1 MKKIKILHKSFSKP
15 ISCLTAYSPSIAN
28 ILDGKIDLILVGDSI
43 GSTLYG
49 MNNTQGVTMDMMK
62 NHGAA
67 VNKTIKKS
75 LKVLD
80 MPYKTYDNK
89 IDAYKNAK
97 ILLNHCRPDLLKIE
111 INKKKLVVLKHLVDK
126 NVNVISHIGVTPQSY
141 KNFNKIK
148 VLGKTN
154 KEKQSL
160 LELAKESEIL
170 GAKAVLLECVTTDT
184 AKLITE
190 NISIPTIGIGASKY
204 CDGQVLV
211 FDDLINLS
219 LNHKKPKFVKNYF
232 IFNLYRKDYCGNF
245 IYLTTYY
252 TNIYCNI
259 FNSYGCFMV
268 SNSSFNF
275 RNYRSYLWIKIY
287 GYIIWYCIFLS
298 SARIF
303 CRCMVRWSIL

>member
-1 MKKIKILHKSFSKP
+1 MKKIQILHKNFSKP

-28 ILDGKIDLILVGDSI
+28 ILDGKIDLILVGDSL

-49 MNNTQGVTMDMMK
+49 MKNTRGVTMEMMK

-67 VNKTIKKS
+67 VNKVIKKS

-97 ILLNHCRPDLLKIE
+97 ILLKHCEPDLIKIE
-111 INKKKLVVLKHLVDK
+111 INKNKLVILKHLVRK
-126 NVNVISHIGVTPQSY
+126 KLNIISHIGVTPQSY
-141 KNFNKIK
+141 KSFKNIKIF
-148 VLGKTN
+148 GKTL
-154 KEKQSL
+154 KEKNNL
-160 LELAKESEIL
+160 LKLAKESERL
-170 GAKAVLLECVTTDT
+170 GAKAVLLECVTADT

-219 LNHKKPKFVKNYF
+219 LDDKKPKFVKNYF
-232 IFNLYRKDYCGNF
+232 NFNKIASNVVKNF
-245 IYLTTYY
+245 NQEVKFKKFPSTKFTY
-252 TNIYCNI
+252 N
-259 FNSYGCFMV
+259 
-268 SNSSFNF
+268 
-275 RNYRSYLWIKIY
+275 
-287 GYIIWYCIFLS
+287 
-298 SARIF
+298 
-303 CRCMVRWSIL
+303 

>member
-49 MNNTQGVTMDMMK
+49 MDNTQGVTMDMMK

-97 ILLNHCRPDLLKIE
+97 ILLNHCKPDLLKIE
-111 INKKKLVVLKHLVDK
+111 ISEKKLVVLKHLVDK
-126 NVNVISHIGVTPQSY
+126 KINVISHIGVTPQSY

-148 VLGKTN
+148 VLGRTN
-154 KEKQSL
+154 KEKQNL
-160 LELAKESEIL
+160 LKLAKESETL
-170 GAKAVLLECVTTDT
+170 GAKAVLLECVTANT

-211 FDDLINLS
+211 FDDLINLTI
-219 LNHKKPKFVKNYF
+219 NDKKPKFVKNYF
-232 IFNLYRKDYCGNF
+232 NFNKVASNIVRKYNREVKLKKF
-245 IYLTTYY
+245 PSTKFTY
-252 TNIYCNI
+252 N
-259 FNSYGCFMV
+259 
-268 SNSSFNF
+268 
-275 RNYRSYLWIKIY
+275 
-287 GYIIWYCIFLS
+287 
-298 SARIF
+298 
-303 CRCMVRWSIL
+303 

>member
-28 ILDGKIDLILVGDSI
+28 ILDGKVDLILVGDSI

-49 MNNTQGVTMDMMK
+49 MKNTQGVTMDMMK

-111 INKKKLVVLKHLVDK
+111 ISEKKLVVLKHLVDK
-126 NVNVISHIGVTPQSY
+126 KINVISHIGVTPQSY

-154 KEKQSL
+154 KEKQNL
-160 LELAKESEIL
+160 LKLAKESETL
-170 GAKAVLLECVTTDT
+170 GAKAILLECVTANT

-190 NISIPTIGIGASKY
+190 NVSIPTIGIGASKY

-219 LNHKKPKFVKNYF
+219 INDKKPKFVKNYF
-232 IFNLYRKDYCGNF
+232 NFNKIASNVVKKYNREVKLKKF
-245 IYLTTYY
+245 PSTKFTY
-252 TNIYCNI
+252 N
-259 FNSYGCFMV
+259 
-268 SNSSFNF
+268 
-275 RNYRSYLWIKIY
+275 
-287 GYIIWYCIFLS
+287 
-298 SARIF
+298 
-303 CRCMVRWSIL
+303 

>member
-1 MKKIKILHKSFSKP
+1 MKNIRILDKSFSKP

-28 ILDGKIDLILVGDSI
+28 ILDGKIDLILVGDSL

-62 NHGAA
+62 NHGVA
-67 VNKTIKKS
+67 VNKEIKKS
-75 LKVLD
+75 IKVLD

-97 ILLNHCRPDLLKIE
+97 ILLNYCKPDLLKIE
-111 INKKKLVVLKHLVDK
+111 ISEKKLVILKYLVDRK
-126 NVNVISHIGVTPQSY
+126 VNIISHIGVTPQSY

-154 KEKQSL
+154 KEKQNL
-160 LELAKESEIL
+160 LKLAKESEIL
-170 GAKAVLLECVTTDT
+170 GAKAVLLECITADT

-190 NISIPTIGIGASKY
+190 NISIPTIGIGASRY

-219 LNHKKPKFVKNYF
+219 INDKKPRFVKNF
-232 IFNLYRKDYCGNF
+232 
-245 IYLTTYY
+245 
-252 TNIYCNI
+252 
-259 FNSYGCFMV
+259 
-268 SNSSFNF
+268 FNF
-275 RNYRSYLWIKIY
+275 KKIAGNVVKKY
-287 GYIIWYCIFLS
+287 NQEVKHRKFPSNKFTYN
-298 SARIF
+298 
-303 CRCMVRWSIL
+303 

>member
-28 ILDGKIDLILVGDSI
+28 ILDGKIDLILVGDSL

-49 MNNTQGVTMDMMK
+49 MKNTQGVTMDMMK

-97 ILLNHCRPDLLKIE
+97 ILLNHCKPDLLKIE
-111 INKKKLVVLKHLVDK
+111 ISKKKLVVLKHLVDK
-126 NVNVISHIGVTPQSY
+126 KINVISHIGVTPQSY

-154 KEKQSL
+154 KEKQNL
-160 LELAKESEIL
+160 LELAKESETL

-219 LNHKKPKFVKNYF
+219 INDKKPKFVKNYF
-232 IFNLYRKDYCGNF
+232 NFNKVASNVVKKYNREVKLKKF
-245 IYLTTYY
+245 PSTKFTY
-252 TNIYCNI
+252 N
-259 FNSYGCFMV
+259 
-268 SNSSFNF
+268 
-275 RNYRSYLWIKIY
+275 
-287 GYIIWYCIFLS
+287 
-298 SARIF
+298 
-303 CRCMVRWSIL
+303 

>member
-1 MKKIKILHKSFSKP
+1 MKKIKILHKSFTKP
-15 ISCLTAYSPSIAN
+15 ISCLTAYSPSIAK

-49 MNNTQGVTMDMMK
+49 MSNTQGVTMDMMK

-111 INKKKLVVLKHLVDK
+111 ISEKKLVVLKHLVDK
-126 NVNVISHIGVTPQSY
+126 KVNIISHIGVTPQSY

-154 KEKQSL
+154 KEKQNL
-160 LELAKESEIL
+160 LELAKKSETL
-170 GAKAVLLECVTTDT
+170 GAKAVLLECITTDT

-190 NISIPTIGIGASKY
+190 NISIPTIGIGASRY

-211 FDDLINLS
+211 FDDLINLTT
-219 LNHKKPKFVKNYF
+219 NNKKPRFVKNYLN
-232 IFNLYRKDYCGNF
+232 FNRMASDAVKKYNKEVKLKKF
-245 IYLTTYY
+245 PSTKFTY
-252 TNIYCNI
+252 N
-259 FNSYGCFMV
+259 
-268 SNSSFNF
+268 
-275 RNYRSYLWIKIY
+275 
-287 GYIIWYCIFLS
+287 
-298 SARIF
+298 
-303 CRCMVRWSIL
+303 

>member
-28 ILDGKIDLILVGDSI
+28 ILDGKIDLILVGDSL

-49 MNNTQGVTMDMMK
+49 MKNTQGVTMDMMK
-62 NHGAA
+62 NHGAV
-67 VNKTIKKS
+67 VNKEIKKS

-97 ILLNHCRPDLLKIE
+97 ILLNHCKPDLLKIE
-111 INKKKLVVLKHLVDK
+111 ISEKKLVVLKHLVDK
-126 NVNVISHIGVTPQSY
+126 KINVISHIGVTPQSY

-148 VLGKTN
+148 VLGRTN
-154 KEKQSL
+154 KEKQNL
-160 LELAKESEIL
+160 LKLAKESEIL
-170 GAKAVLLECVTTDT
+170 GAKAVLLECVTANT

-219 LNHKKPKFVKNYF
+219 INDKKPKFVKNYF
-232 IFNLYRKDYCGNF
+232 NFNKVASNVVKKYNREVKLKKF
-245 IYLTTYY
+245 PSTKFTY
-252 TNIYCNI
+252 N
-259 FNSYGCFMV
+259 
-268 SNSSFNF
+268 
-275 RNYRSYLWIKIY
+275 
-287 GYIIWYCIFLS
+287 
-298 SARIF
+298 
-303 CRCMVRWSIL
+303 

>member
-1 MKKIKILHKSFSKP
+1 MKKIKVLHKSFSKP

-49 MNNTQGVTMDMMK
+49 MKNTQGVTMDMMK

-67 VNKTIKKS
+67 VNKEIKKS

-97 ILLNHCRPDLLKIE
+97 ILLNHCKPDLLKIE
-111 INKKKLVVLKHLVDK
+111 ISEKKLVVLKHLVDK
-126 NVNVISHIGVTPQSY
+126 KVNVISHIGVTPQSY

-148 VLGKTN
+148 VLGRTN
-154 KEKQSL
+154 KEKQNL
-160 LELAKESEIL
+160 LKLAKESETL
-170 GAKAVLLECVTTDT
+170 GAKAVLLECITTDT
-184 AKLITE
+184 AKLITK

-211 FDDLINLS
+211 FDDLINL
-219 LNHKKPKFVKNYF
+219 NTNNKKPRFVKNYF
-232 IFNLYRKDYCGNF
+232 NFNKIASNIVKKYNREVKLKKF
-245 IYLTTYY
+245 PSTKFTY
-252 TNIYCNI
+252 N
-259 FNSYGCFMV
+259 
-268 SNSSFNF
+268 
-275 RNYRSYLWIKIY
+275 
-287 GYIIWYCIFLS
+287 
-298 SARIF
+298 
-303 CRCMVRWSIL
+303 

>member
-1 MKKIKILHKSFSKP
+1 MKKIKILNKSFSKP

-28 ILDGKIDLILVGDSI
+28 ILDGKIDLILVGDSL

-67 VNKTIKKS
+67 VNKKIQKS
-75 LKVLD
+75 LKILD

-89 IDAYKNAK
+89 IDAYKNAR

-111 INKKKLVVLKHLVDK
+111 ISEKKLVVLKHLVDK
-126 NVNVISHIGVTPQSY
+126 KINVISHIGVTPQSY

-154 KEKQSL
+154 KEKQNL
-160 LELAKESEIL
+160 LELAKESETL

-190 NISIPTIGIGASKY
+190 NISIPTIGIGASRY

-219 LNHKKPKFVKNYF
+219 TNEKKPRFVKNYLN
-232 IFNLYRKDYCGNF
+232 FNKIAGNAVKKYNQEVKLKKF
-245 IYLTTYY
+245 PSTKFTY
-252 TNIYCNI
+252 N
-259 FNSYGCFMV
+259 
-268 SNSSFNF
+268 
-275 RNYRSYLWIKIY
+275 
-287 GYIIWYCIFLS
+287 
-298 SARIF
+298 
-303 CRCMVRWSIL
+303 

>member
-89 IDAYKNAK
+89 IDAYRNAK
-97 ILLNHCRPDLLKIE
+97 ILLNHCKPDLLKIE
-111 INKKKLVVLKHLVDK
+111 ISKKKLVILKYLVDK
-126 NVNVISHIGVTPQSY
+126 KINVISHIGVTPQSY

-154 KEKQSL
+154 KEKQNL
-160 LELAKESEIL
+160 LKLAKESETL
-170 GAKAVLLECVTTDT
+170 GAKAVLLECITADT

-211 FDDLINLS
+211 FDDLINL
-219 LNHKKPKFVKNYF
+219 NINDKKPKFVKNYF
-232 IFNLYRKDYCGNF
+232 NFNKVATNVVKKYNREVKLKKF
-245 IYLTTYY
+245 PSTKFTY
-252 TNIYCNI
+252 N
-259 FNSYGCFMV
+259 
-268 SNSSFNF
+268 
-275 RNYRSYLWIKIY
+275 
-287 GYIIWYCIFLS
+287 
-298 SARIF
+298 
-303 CRCMVRWSIL
+303 

>member
-49 MNNTQGVTMDMMK
+49 MKNTQGVTMDMMK

-97 ILLNHCRPDLLKIE
+97 ILLNHCKPDLLKIE
-111 INKKKLVVLKHLVDK
+111 ISEKKLVVLKHLVDK
-126 NVNVISHIGVTPQSY
+126 KVNVISHIGVTPQSY

-148 VLGKTN
+148 VLGRTN
-154 KEKQSL
+154 KEKQNL
-160 LELAKESEIL
+160 LKLAKESETL
-170 GAKAVLLECVTTDT
+170 GAKAVLLECVTANT

-211 FDDLINLS
+211 FDDLINL
-219 LNHKKPKFVKNYF
+219 NINDKKPKFVKNYF
-232 IFNLYRKDYCGNF
+232 NFNKVASNVVKKYNREVKLKKF
-245 IYLTTYY
+245 PSTKFTY
-252 TNIYCNI
+252 N
-259 FNSYGCFMV
+259 
-268 SNSSFNF
+268 
-275 RNYRSYLWIKIY
+275 
-287 GYIIWYCIFLS
+287 
-298 SARIF
+298 
-303 CRCMVRWSIL
+303 

>member
-28 ILDGKIDLILVGDSI
+28 ILDGKIDLILVGDSL

-49 MNNTQGVTMDMMK
+49 MKNTQGVTMDMMK

-97 ILLNHCRPDLLKIE
+97 ILLNHCKPDLLKIE
-111 INKKKLVVLKHLVDK
+111 ISEKKLVILKYLVDK
-126 NVNVISHIGVTPQSY
+126 KINVISHIGVTPQSY

-148 VLGKTN
+148 VLGRTN
-154 KEKQSL
+154 KEKQNL
-160 LELAKESEIL
+160 LKLAKESETL
-170 GAKAVLLECVTTDT
+170 GAKAVLLECVTANT

-211 FDDLINLS
+211 FDDLINLTT
-219 LNHKKPKFVKNYF
+219 NDKKPKFVKNYF
-232 IFNLYRKDYCGNF
+232 NF
-245 IYLTTYY
+245 KKVASNVVKKYNREVKLKKFPSTKFTY
-252 TNIYCNI
+252 N
-259 FNSYGCFMV
+259 
-268 SNSSFNF
+268 
-275 RNYRSYLWIKIY
+275 
-287 GYIIWYCIFLS
+287 
-298 SARIF
+298 
-303 CRCMVRWSIL
+303 

>member
-28 ILDGKIDLILVGDSI
+28 ILDGKIDLILVGDSL

-49 MNNTQGVTMDMMK
+49 MKNTQGVTMDMMK

-67 VNKTIKKS
+67 VNKEIKKS

-97 ILLNHCRPDLLKIE
+97 ILLNHCKPDLLKIE
-111 INKKKLVVLKHLVDK
+111 ISEKKLVVLKHLVDK
-126 NVNVISHIGVTPQSY
+126 KVNVISHIGVTPQSY

-154 KEKQSL
+154 KEKQNL
-160 LELAKESEIL
+160 LELAKKSEKL

-211 FDDLINLS
+211 FDDLINLTT
-219 LNHKKPKFVKNYF
+219 NDKKPKFVKNYF
-232 IFNLYRKDYCGNF
+232 DFNKIASNAVKKYNREVKLKKFPNAKF
-245 IYLTTYY
+245 TY
-252 TNIYCNI
+252 N
-259 FNSYGCFMV
+259 
-268 SNSSFNF
+268 
-275 RNYRSYLWIKIY
+275 
-287 GYIIWYCIFLS
+287 
-298 SARIF
+298 
-303 CRCMVRWSIL
+303 

>member
-1 MKKIKILHKSFSKP
+1 MKKIKILGKNFSKP

-28 ILDGKIDLILVGDSI
+28 ILDGKIDLILVGDSL

-67 VNKTIKKS
+67 VNKKIKKS

-97 ILLNHCRPDLLKIE
+97 ILLNHCSPDLLKIE
-111 INKKKLVVLKHLVDK
+111 ISKKKLVVLKHLVDK
-126 NVNVISHIGVTPQSY
+126 KVNIISHIGVTPQSY

-148 VLGKTN
+148 VLGKTS
-154 KEKQSL
+154 KEKNNL
-160 LELAKESEIL
+160 LKLAQESEKL
-170 GAKAVLLECVTTDT
+170 GAKAVLLECITADT

-190 NISIPTIGIGASKY
+190 NISIPTIGIGASRY

-219 LNHKKPKFVKNYF
+219 LNDKKPKFVKNYF
-232 IFNLYRKDYCGNF
+232 NFNKIAGNIVKKYNREVKLKKF
-245 IYLTTYY
+245 PSTK
-252 TNIYCNI
+252 
-259 FNSYGCFMV
+259 FSY
-268 SNSSFNF
+268 N
-275 RNYRSYLWIKIY
+275 
-287 GYIIWYCIFLS
+287 
-298 SARIF
+298 
-303 CRCMVRWSIL
+303 

>member
-28 ILDGKIDLILVGDSI
+28 ILDGKIDLILVGDSL

-62 NHGAA
+62 NHGSA
-67 VNKTIKKS
+67 VNKVIKKS

-97 ILLNHCRPDLLKIE
+97 ILLNHCKPDLLKIE
-111 INKKKLVVLKHLVDK
+111 ISEKKLVVLKHLVDK

-154 KEKQSL
+154 KEKHNL
-160 LELAKESEIL
+160 LKLAKESETL
-170 GAKAVLLECVTTDT
+170 GAKAVLLECITTDT

-211 FDDLINLS
+211 FDDLINLTT
-219 LNHKKPKFVKNYF
+219 NDKKPKFVKNYF
-232 IFNLYRKDYCGNF
+232 NFNKV
-245 IYLTTYY
+245 
-252 TNIYCNI
+252 
-259 FNSYGCFMV
+259 V
-268 SNSSFNF
+268 SNI
-275 RNYRSYLWIKIY
+275 IKKY
-287 GYIIWYCIFLS
+287 NQEVKLKKFPSTKFTYN
-298 SARIF
+298 
-303 CRCMVRWSIL
+303 

>member
-1 MKKIKILHKSFSKP
+1 MKKIRILHKNFSKP
-15 ISCLTAYSPSIAN
+15 ISCLTAYTPSIAN
-28 ILDGKIDLILVGDSI
+28 ILDGQIDLILVGDSL

-67 VNKTIKKS
+67 VNKEVKKS

-89 IDAYKNAK
+89 VDAYKNAK
-97 ILLNHCRPDLLKIE
+97 ILLNHCKPDLLKIE
-111 INKKKLVVLKHLVDK
+111 ISEKKLIVLKHLADK
-126 NVNVISHIGVTPQSY
+126 KVNVISHIGVTPQSY

-154 KEKQSL
+154 KEKQNL
-160 LELAKESEIL
+160 LKLAKESETL

-211 FDDLINLS
+211 FDDLINLTS
-219 LNHKKPKFVKNYF
+219 DDKKPKFVKNYF
-232 IFNLYRKDYCGNF
+232 NFNKVASNVVKKYNREVKLKKF
-245 IYLTTYY
+245 PSTKFTY
-252 TNIYCNI
+252 N
-259 FNSYGCFMV
+259 
-268 SNSSFNF
+268 
-275 RNYRSYLWIKIY
+275 
-287 GYIIWYCIFLS
+287 
-298 SARIF
+298 
-303 CRCMVRWSIL
+303 

>member
-1 MKKIKILHKSFSKP
+1 MKKVKILHKSFSKP

-28 ILDGKIDLILVGDSI
+28 ILDGKVDLILVGDSI

-49 MNNTQGVTMDMMK
+49 MKNTQGVTMDMMK

-97 ILLNHCRPDLLKIE
+97 ILLNHCKPDLLKIE
-111 INKKKLVVLKHLVDK
+111 ISKKKLVVLEHLVDK
-126 NVNVISHIGVTPQSY
+126 KVNVISHIGVTPQSY

-154 KEKQSL
+154 IEKQNL
-160 LELAKESEIL
+160 LKLAKESEAL
-170 GAKAVLLECVTTDT
+170 GAKAVLLECVTTDI

-219 LNHKKPKFVKNYF
+219 IDDKKPKFVKNYF
-232 IFNLYRKDYCGNF
+232 NFNKIAGNVVKKYNREVKLKKF
-245 IYLTTYY
+245 PSAKFTY
-252 TNIYCNI
+252 N
-259 FNSYGCFMV
+259 
-268 SNSSFNF
+268 
-275 RNYRSYLWIKIY
+275 
-287 GYIIWYCIFLS
+287 
-298 SARIF
+298 
-303 CRCMVRWSIL
+303 